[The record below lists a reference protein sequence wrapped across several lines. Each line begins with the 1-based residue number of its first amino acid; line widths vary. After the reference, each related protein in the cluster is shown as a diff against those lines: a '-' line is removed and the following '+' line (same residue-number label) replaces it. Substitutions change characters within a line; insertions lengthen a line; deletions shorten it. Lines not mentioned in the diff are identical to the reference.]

1 MFTANIDRTYD
12 IDIATMWSLWTNPL
26 HAANWFRPSLEQ
38 FGPTVA
44 TIDLQVGGIYR
55 IEMIRTTGEVH
66 TTTGTIVELDEPQ
79 RLAFT
84 WRWDGTD
91 QESLVE
97 VTFTEVDAK
106 TTVAIRHTRLTSQE
120 DADRHAEG
128 WIGCLESIAL
138 GYRPPTQAWS
148 P

>member
-12 IDIATMWSLWTNPL
+12 VDIATMWSLWTDPR
-26 HAANWFRPSLEQ
+26 HAGTWFRPSLDE

-55 IEMIRTTGEVH
+55 IEMIRNTGEVH
-66 TTTGTIVELDEPQ
+66 ASTGQIVEIDEPG

-84 WRWDGTD
+84 WRWDGTEH
-91 QESLVE
+91 ESLVE
-97 VTFTEVDAK
+97 VTFAEDDAK
-106 TTVAIRHTRLTSQE
+106 TTVAIRHTRLASQE

-128 WIGCLESIAL
+128 WIGCLESLA
-138 GYRPPTQAWS
+138 RS
-148 P
+148 C